1 MYKDDEVIFQNTKDN
16 ALAFARATLLVIINN
31 IYKYIMQTL
40 SALTMTLSHLRGAT
54 MLVF

>member
-1 MYKDDEVIFQNTKDN
+1 MYKDDELIFQNTKDN